1 MRMRAL
7 IGCWLAVASFAAAAA
22 GWMVPQTLWE
32 RPRTASAVMAEPA
45 IKQAVNSCLAQ
56 PSSQLVI
63 HHAVGQEPLVQA
75 EELRA
80 WLMGLAVASN
90 RIRLVNDLKPGEAIL
105 LELTQ

>member
-1 MRMRAL
+1 MDARAWV
-7 IGCWLAVASFAAAAA
+7 GCWLAAASFAAAAA
-22 GWMVPQTLWE
+22 GWVVPQALWE
-32 RPRTASAVMAEPA
+32 RPRTAAVIMAEPT

-56 PSSQLVI
+56 PNSQLVI

-80 WLMGLAVASN
+80 WLMGLAVEGS
-90 RIRLVNDLKPGEAIL
+90 RIRLVNDLKPDAAIV